1 MRQQKV
7 MLSIIV
13 TSGNNKRNIS
23 DLILLLPIIPQLF
36 GKTMTVTVIRCLK
49 YSLPKLNITA
59 IQNLPIMQRNKV

>member
-1 MRQQKV
+1 MRQQTV

-36 GKTMTVTVIRCLK
+36 GKIMMVMVIRCLK
-49 YSLPKLNITA
+49 YS
-59 IQNLPIMQRNKV
+59 

>member
-1 MRQQKV
+1 MRQQTV

-36 GKTMTVTVIRCLK
+36 GKFMLAVAIRCLK
-49 YSLPKLNITA
+49 YS
-59 IQNLPIMQRNKV
+59 